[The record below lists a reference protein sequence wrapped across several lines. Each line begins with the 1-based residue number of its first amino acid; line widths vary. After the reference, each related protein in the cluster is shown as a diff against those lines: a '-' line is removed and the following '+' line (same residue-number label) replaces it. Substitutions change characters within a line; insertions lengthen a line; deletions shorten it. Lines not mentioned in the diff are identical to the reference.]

1 MKFTKILRT
10 TALAAS
16 LAAVLGLAAAPSA
29 MADTATGNTQFTV
42 KLSPVTLLYYY
53 SQINLTLDSTAML
66 AVAGGS
72 PAALAAT
79 ALTATSGNV
88 AGGAVNLS
96 AGITPSATAGISAV
110 GLDITNAWAVRSVTT
125 PDQWQNHGDRGLQ
138 WRLDC
143 DIEGC
148 GGYRLDHRAQQP
160 GNQRCAIH
168 GYGPRRRAAWR
179 HQDEHGSFQRQVCRH
194 LWHGATI
201 VITATST

>member
-72 PAALAAT
+72 PGTIAAT

-88 AGGAVNLS
+88 AGGAVSLS
-96 AGITPSATAGISAV
+96 AGITPSAVAGINAV

-125 PDQWQNHGDRGLQ
+125 PTSGKTSVTVAFSGGPTATLTGAVDTTSTIGLSNAGTNVAPFTGTGLGGVQLGDIKMNMNLSNAKTA
-138 WRLDC
+138 DT
-143 DIEGC
+143 
-148 GGYRLDHRAQQP
+148 
-160 GNQRCAIH
+160 
-168 GYGPRRRAAWR
+168 YGT
-179 HQDEHGSFQRQVCRH
+179 
-194 LWHGATI
+194 ATI

>member
-1 MKFTKILRT
+1 MKLTKTLRT

-16 LAAVLGLAAAPSA
+16 LAAVLGLAAAPTA
-29 MADTATGNTQFTV
+29 MADTATGNTLFTV

-53 SQINLTLDSTAML
+53 AQINLTLDSTAML

-88 AGGAVNLS
+88 SGGAVSLS
-96 AGITPSATAGISAV
+96 AGITPSAVAGINAV

-125 PDQWQNHGDRGLQ
+125 AGSGKTTVSVAFSGGPTATLNGAVDTTSNIVLSNAGTNVAPFAGTGLGGVQLGDIKMNMNLANAKSA
-138 WRLDC
+138 DT
-143 DIEGC
+143 
-148 GGYRLDHRAQQP
+148 
-160 GNQRCAIH
+160 
-168 GYGPRRRAAWR
+168 YGT
-179 HQDEHGSFQRQVCRH
+179 
-194 LWHGATI
+194 ATI